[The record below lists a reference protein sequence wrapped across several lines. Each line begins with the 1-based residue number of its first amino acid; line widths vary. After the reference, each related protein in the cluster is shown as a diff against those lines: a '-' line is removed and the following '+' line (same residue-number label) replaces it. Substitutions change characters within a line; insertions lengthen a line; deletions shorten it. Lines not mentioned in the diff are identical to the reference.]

1 MGMFCSQGGNKSF
14 YKENLVVSILMLT
27 FAADY
32 QGVPTGVG

>member
-1 MGMFCSQGGNKSF
+1 MFCSQGGNNSF
-14 YKENLVVSILMLT
+14 SAESLVVSILMLN